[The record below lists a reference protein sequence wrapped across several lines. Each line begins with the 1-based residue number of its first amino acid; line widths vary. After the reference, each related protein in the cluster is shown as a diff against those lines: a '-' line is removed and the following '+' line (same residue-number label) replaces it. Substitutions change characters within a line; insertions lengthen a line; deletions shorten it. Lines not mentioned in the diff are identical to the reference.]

1 MQLSSE
7 SVVVITGASKGIG
20 RVTALRLAQYKC
32 NFILVARSENLL
44 QQLTQE
50 LAHIGAKA
58 IYIVGDLSKKS
69 TATKIVHSIHQQF
82 KRIDVLI
89 NNAGYGYYAPIE
101 QINDKNLEN
110 IFRCNLLAPLWLM
123 QKLAPLFKQ
132 QGYGHIVNVS
142 SVIGIRSIP
151 GSSAY
156 CMSKFALNALDES
169 AYLELKPYGVNFSLI
184 CPGLT
189 KTEFQ
194 ENSNNPH
201 LNPGLS
207 NKLGASAES
216 VAKAIDHAIASN
228 KRRVYLTF
236 WGKLLVYLQRLSPSL
251 LDWIM
256 LYHYKKRS
264 QEKNAPQAFMHNTR
278 KSS

>member
-1 MQLSSE
+1 MQLSSQ

-20 RVTALRLAQYKC
+20 KATALRLAKYKC
-32 NFILVARSENLL
+32 QLILIARSKNLL
-44 QQLTQE
+44 QE
-50 LAHIGAKA
+50 LAVQLEHLGAQVTL
-58 IYIVGDLSKKS
+58 IVGDLSKK
-69 TATKIVHSIHQQF
+69 TTTTEIAHCVTEQF
-82 KRIDVLI
+82 QRIDVLI

-101 QINDKNLEN
+101 QINDKDLES

-123 QKLAPLFKQ
+123 QKLSPLFKK
-132 QGYGHIVNVS
+132 QGHGHIVNVS
-142 SVIGIRSIP
+142 SVIGVRSIP

-169 AYLELKPYGVNFSLI
+169 AYLELKPFGINFSLI

-194 ENSNNPH
+194 ESSNNAH

-216 VAKAIDHAIASN
+216 VAKAIDHAIAFN

-236 WGKLLVYLQRLSPSL
+236 LGKLLVYLQRLSPSL

-256 LYHYKKRS
+256 LNHYKKQSS
-264 QEKNAPQAFMHNTR
+264 QQNLAQSLTNNVR
-278 KSS
+278 KPS

>member
-20 RVTALRLAQYKC
+20 RATALRLAKYKC
-32 NFILVARSENLL
+32 NFLLIARSDQLL
-44 QQLTQE
+44 QQLAKE
-50 LAHIGAKA
+50 LEHLGAKA
-58 IYIVGDLSKKS
+58 ICIVGDLSKKTTS
-69 TATKIVHSIHQQF
+69 SKIAKCINQQF

-101 QINDKNLEN
+101 QINDKNLES

-123 QKLAPLFKQ
+123 QKLTPLFKQ
-132 QGYGHIVNVS
+132 QGFGHIVNIS
-142 SVIGIRSIP
+142 SVIGVRSIP

-169 AYLELKPYGVNFSLI
+169 AYLELKPFGINFSLV

-194 ENSNNPH
+194 ENSNNAH

-207 NKLGASAES
+207 NKIGASAES

-228 KRRVYLTF
+228 TRRVYLTF
-236 WGKLLVYLQRLSPSL
+236 WGKLLVYLQRMSPAL

-256 LYHYKKRS
+256 LHYYKKRAQKKS
-264 QEKNAPQAFMHNTR
+264 PIQTLSHKTR
-278 KSS
+278 KSV